1 MTKTGAAARPDLEE
15 RAEDFKEWAALH
27 SRLLTGA
34 AVAVALAAGAAWIYV
49 KSQAAQAQN
58 ASTALMEAEQALGAG
73 NAALAQS
80 DLEKLIARY
89 GSTDAGHQA
98 HLLLAQ
104 AYYDAGKYSEGTA
117 DLEKFVQSSPKLL
130 EASAYNLIGAGYEQQ
145 NKFDDAA
152 TAYQKAA
159 SAASGKS
166 DRDSYL
172 ASAARALTAGGK
184 TADAIKIWSKL
195 AADPTSATSA
205 EARVRLGELQA
216 KPVKAG

>member
-15 RAEDFKEWAALH
+15 RAEDFKEWALLH

-159 SAASGKS
+159 TAASGKS

-172 ASAARALTAGGK
+172 ANAARALTAGGK
-184 TADAIKIWSKL
+184 TTDAIKIWSKL